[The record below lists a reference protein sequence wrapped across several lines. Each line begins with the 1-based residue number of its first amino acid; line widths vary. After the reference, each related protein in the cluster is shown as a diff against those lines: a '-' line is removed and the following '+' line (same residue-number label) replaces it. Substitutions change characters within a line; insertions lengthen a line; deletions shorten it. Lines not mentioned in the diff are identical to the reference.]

1 LHHHDVG
8 DKLQGIEMKGVAS
21 LGFGQDVGFFLLAR
35 ECCCPR
41 GRYVGRRIPA
51 RSDLFAEPVEL
62 DIDAF

>member
-1 LHHHDVG
+1 
-8 DKLQGIEMKGVAS
+8 MKGVAS